1 MVRSTDHS
9 RSSAQGTEQ
18 PCRSYFRLF
27 CLLITIIGLAKSLSS
42 QNATSPLSERPLAS
56 IDDTKGGLIKVDVV
70 VTDKSGKPATGL
82 EWTDLELLDNGQP
95 NKILSFQAFDE
106 ASARSDPAAEIIL
119 VIDTLRMPGM
129 LASHEREEVEK
140 FLRRSDGHLVHP
152 VSIFRLRDSGLWLVA
167 DPSKD
172 GTRLATAIV
181 HDDQGRSIRK
191 AFGPSGLFGL
201 GPEETPGLLALKSLA
216 DILTLERQRSG
227 RKLLIWVGPRREEN
241 GAPFEQQRVF
251 KMIVWFSTLLRE
263 ARVALYSYS
272 EGENKRDVRAL
283 RYRDFLNGAKSIR
296 DAGFEDLNRKVLAV
310 QSGGRTLD
318 FADEDLADQ
327 IHRCVA
333 EASHFYT
340 LSFNPLPANHPNEY
354 HDLSVQVRMPGFTAR
369 SNSGYYD
376 QPYYQ
381 DQAKHAKRVTVEQL
395 DQLLKADHGKS
406 DGHMAQRLS
415 SLELSE
421 RMSKTKISSWIAEL
435 PGAKARQALLAL
447 AGASA
452 FLAPPA
458 PEIPADPPPDASAQR
473 EMISLAGEYLNET
486 IPHLPNFFATRTT
499 VRYAETPPHDEN
511 NSTIEYE
518 PLHMVESSKERVLY
532 SRGQEVVDAEA
543 AKHAKPKNEGPN
555 LTAYGTFGPIL
566 GAAID
571 AVVASTDFSW
581 SRWEQGASGLRA
593 VFRYVIPQEKSHF
606 RVGYCCLPDGDGTT
620 SFQTVQGYHG
630 EITINPATGAI
641 LWLTMEADLNAE
653 LPIVRSEVMVSYG
666 PVDIG
671 GKTYICPVTSI
682 AIWRSRTVG
691 VLALTDWGDSFRSY
705 GPFATMLNEMDFD
718 DYHIFRAESHVLTD
732 VPEQEK
738 K

>member
-1 MVRSTDHS
+1 MSTDHS

-27 CLLITIIGLAKSLSS
+27 CLLITTIGLAKSLSS

-56 IDDTKGGLIKVDVV
+56 IDDTKVGLIKVDVV

-106 ASARSDPAAEIIL
+106 ASARPDQAAEIIL

-140 FLRRSDGHLVHP
+140 FLRLSDGHLVHP

-191 AFGPSGLFGL
+191 AFGPSGLFGS
-201 GPEETPGLLALKSLA
+201 GPEETPGLLALKSLG

-251 KMIVWFSTLLRE
+251 NMIVWFSTLLRE

-272 EGENKRDVRAL
+272 EGENKRDVRAI
-283 RYRDFLNGAKSIR
+283 RYRDLLNGAKSIR
-296 DAGFEDLNRKVLAV
+296 DARFEDFSRKVLAV
-310 QSGGRTLD
+310 QSGGRVLD
-318 FADEDLADQ
+318 LADEDLADQ
-327 IHRCVA
+327 IYGCVA

-354 HDLSVQVRMPGFTAR
+354 HELSVQVRMPGFTAR

-406 DGHMAQRLS
+406 DGDMAQRLS
-415 SLELSE
+415 NLELSE

-435 PGAKARQALLAL
+435 HGAKARQALLAL

-458 PEIPADPPPDASAQR
+458 TEIPTDPPPDASAQR
-473 EMISLAGEYLNET
+473 KMISLADEYLNET
-486 IPHLPNFFATRTT
+486 IPHLPNFLATRTT

-511 NSTIEYE
+511 NSTIEYQ

-532 SRGQEVVDAEA
+532 SRGQEVVDAAA
-543 AKHAKPKNEGPN
+543 AKHARPKNEGPN
-555 LTAYGTFGPIL
+555 LSAYGTFGPVL

-571 AVVASTDFSW
+571 AVVASTDFRW
-581 SRWEQGASGLRA
+581 SRWERDASGLRA

-630 EITINPATGAI
+630 EITINPVTGAI

-718 DYHIFRAESHVLTD
+718 DYHIFRAESHVLTG